1 MGGDIMTFPDTVEE
15 FMEQYKMVDREQ
27 IYSNGCEYV
36 PIFRMKQW
44 FDHKPQIDLVRCGEC
59 RHSATDD
66 VGNTFCMWLGALRR
80 PTDFCSYGERK
91 GTGVKEAKSRNA
103 EEIRIQNDIEQRR
116 IQMAKNG
123 KFYRSRRTKG

>member
-59 RHSATDD
+59 KYWHE
-66 VGNTFCMWLGALRR
+66 GEWYNTCDKHIGHGFMAEH
-80 PTDFCSYGERK
+80 FCSYGERR
-91 GTGVKEAKSRNA
+91 GDG
-103 EEIRIQNDIEQRR
+103 DI
-116 IQMAKNG
+116 
-123 KFYRSRRTKG
+123 